1 MGRTKK
7 VPRVSAYR
15 LQNVGRLYAL
25 EPNAQIPFAEVL
37 AMAGASPEVID
48 GPDATVELLHEAGTL
63 ETACRVLED
72 KTFAARVGL
81 SARGPGTLLAYI
93 VRAAETIEDA
103 LKMTQRFYAMQDPD
117 LRLDFVGTPEAP
129 KITLESNVIPSHQYP
144 RHREMLLFGLF
155 KRVQQIT
162 SGGLTPIFIELE
174 TDDIDHCRM
183 LAELAGCH
191 VEGFNAG
198 YALSLPPNGM
208 IFPIPTAD
216 PTLLGHLRRH
226 GEEQLKAQ
234 PNTVRSLSDRII
246 DVLGQRLP
254 GPIPNGD
261 EIAGELGL
269 TRRTMTRHLSAEGT
283 SFKLLLEGVL
293 CDLSKRMLRS
303 GEGVARVAFMLG
315 FADQAAFSVAFKR
328 WTGETPAKFRKS
340 GR

>member
-1 MGRTKK
+1 M
-7 VPRVSAYR
+7 PRISAYR
-15 LQNVGRLYAL
+15 LLHVGRLYAQ
-25 EPNAQIPFAEVL
+25 EPTASVPFAEVL
-37 AMAGASPEVID
+37 EMAGAPSDVLD
-48 GPDATVELLHEAGTL
+48 GPDATVELLHEAGAV

-81 SARGPGTLLAYI
+81 SAQGPGTLLAYI
-93 VRAAETIEDA
+93 VRAAETVEDA
-103 LKMTQRFYAMQDPD
+103 LNMTQRFYAMQDPD
-117 LRLDFVGTPEAP
+117 LRLDVVGAPDEP

-144 RHREMLLFGLF
+144 RHREMLLFGLY

-162 SGGLTPIFIELE
+162 SCGLEPISIELE
-174 TDDIDHCRM
+174 TDDPEHCRL
-183 LAELAGCH
+183 LAELAGCS
-191 VEGFNAG
+191 VKGFKAG
-198 YALSLPPNGM
+198 YALGLPPNGM
-208 IFPIPTAD
+208 SFKIPTAD

-234 PNTVRSLSDRII
+234 PDAVRSLSDRIVEMLS
-246 DVLGQRLP
+246 DRLP

-328 WTGETPAKFRKS
+328 WTGETPARFRKT